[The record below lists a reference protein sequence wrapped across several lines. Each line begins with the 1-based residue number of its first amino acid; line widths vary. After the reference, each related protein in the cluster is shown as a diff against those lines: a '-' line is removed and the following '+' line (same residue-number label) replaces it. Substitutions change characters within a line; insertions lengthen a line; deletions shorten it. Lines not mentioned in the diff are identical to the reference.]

1 MPTYEYQCDTC
12 GTFDML
18 RPIAQRDAL
27 CSCPACSREAHRI
40 IASAPA
46 LSAMATTAR
55 KAHAINERASHA
67 PMTSGEYR
75 AYKHPPGC
83 GCCSTG
89 GSKATVRAAD
99 GSKGF
104 PTKRPWMISH

>member
-1 MPTYEYQCDTC
+1 MPTYEYLCDTC
-12 GTFDML
+12 GIFDVQ
-18 RPIAQRDAL
+18 RPSGQRDAG
-27 CSCPACSREAHRI
+27 CSCPMCSRQARRV

-46 LSAMATTAR
+46 LATMSGNSRT
-55 KAHAINERASHA
+55 AHATNERAAHS
-67 PMTSGEYR
+67 PMSSGEYR
-75 AYKHPPGC
+75 AYRHPPGC
-83 GCCSTG
+83 GCCGS

>member
-1 MPTYEYQCDTC
+1 MPIYEYQCESC
-12 GTFDML
+12 GIFDL
-18 RPIAQRDAL
+18 GRPIALRDAG
-27 CSCPACSREAHRI
+27 CNCPVCSRQARRV

-46 LSAMATTAR
+46 LSAMTAQAR
-55 KAHAINERASHA
+55 NAHATNERAAHA

-83 GCCSTG
+83 GCCSGT
-89 GSKATVRAAD
+89 GSKATVRAPD
-99 GSKGF
+99 GSKAF

>member
-1 MPTYEYQCDTC
+1 MPTYEYQCESC

-18 RPIAQRDAL
+18 RPIAQRDVS
-27 CSCPACSREAHRI
+27 CNCPACSGEAYRI

-46 LSAMATTAR
+46 LSAMSTTAR
-55 KAHAINERASHA
+55 KAHATNERAAHA
-67 PMTSGEYR
+67 PKTSGEYR

-83 GCCSTG
+83 GCCSST